1 MGITSDWHRPIQC
14 VTFVKAD
21 TQLMYRRCLMRW
33 YTVIALASGWHMRKF
48 FSFVSPIQMLFS
60 GFMRMLNVPDLHATM
75 HKDSSLSEHWIWI
88 QIPCNLIQS
97 KHDCKVT
104 HRSVPTLILSITR
117 HYRPIHFTN
126 IIALGILSLE
136 RLQICVL
143 HSLYYT
149 VWTLAVAE
157 KTHMGVAVPAASAKF
172 LNGFFLICTLT
183 VLPAFPTPVHY

>member
-1 MGITSDWHRPIQC
+1 MGITSDWHQPIQC

-21 TQLMYRRCLMRW
+21 TQLMYKRCLMRW
-33 YTVIALASGWHMRKF
+33 YTVIALASGWHMRRF

-104 HRSVPTLILSITR
+104 HRSVHTLILSITS
-117 HYRPIHFTN
+117 HYRPINFTS
-126 IIALGILSLE
+126 IIATGILSLE

-143 HSLYYT
+143 HSLYYDC
-149 VWTLAVAE
+149 VNIGCGW
-157 KTHMGVAVPAASAKF
+157 KDPHGSGSPCC
-172 LNGFFLICTLT
+172 IC
-183 VLPAFPTPVHY
+183 